1 MSRHVA
7 IIGAGVVGAI
17 SAIEA
22 LKSGHKVT
30 FIEPGDP
37 GGEQAASYGNSG
49 WLSSHSVIPPAG
61 PGTWKKVPGFLLDP
75 LGPLAIRWTY
85 LPQAA
90 PWLLRYLAS
99 GWTAER
105 VTATAR
111 ALRALLAEAPR
122 LHQEL
127 AQQAGAGHLIERRGV
142 LHVFPTRRHFE
153 AEAAA
158 WDIRRQMGVQWLEL
172 STDDL
177 RRREPELD
185 PRYAFGLF
193 VEEAGNCRDPGA
205 YVAALVAQA
214 RARGAQI
221 VRDRATG
228 FRIETGTLKAV
239 LTGGREIPCD
249 AAVIAAGV
257 RSKPL
262 AALAGD
268 RVPLQAERGYHVV
281 IARPEAGPRTS
292 MMAADCKAVASLT
305 ETGLRMAGQVEIAA
319 PDAAPDW
326 RRARILRDRLLG
338 MFPALPRIL
347 PESRTRYWLGCRPSL
362 PDGLPCIG
370 YSSATRD
377 IIHAY
382 GHGHVGLVGSAR
394 TGRVVAQLLS
404 GRAPEIPIAPYDP
417 RRFAME

>member
-1 MSRHVA
+1 MSRHVVV
-7 IIGAGVVGAI
+7 IGAGVVGAI

-22 LKSGHKVT
+22 LKDGHRVT
-30 FIEPGDP
+30 VIEPGEP
-37 GGEQAASYGNSG
+37 GGDQAASYGNAG
-49 WLSSHSVIPPAG
+49 WLSSHSVIPPAE

-75 LGPLAIRWTY
+75 LGPLAIRWSY

-105 VTATAR
+105 VTKTAQ
-111 ALRALLAEAPR
+111 ALRALLSEAPR
-122 LHQEL
+122 LHQGL

-142 LHVFPTRRHFE
+142 LHVFPSRRHFE
-153 AEAAA
+153 ADAAA
-158 WDIRRQMGVQWLEL
+158 WGIRRQMGVQWLEL
-172 STDDL
+172 SANEL
-177 RRREPELD
+177 RRREPGLD
-185 PRYAFGLF
+185 SRYAFGLF
-193 VEEAGNCRDPGA
+193 VEEAGSCRDPGA
-205 YVAALVAQA
+205 YVAALVAHA

-228 FRIETGTLKAV
+228 FRIESGTLKAV
-239 LTGGREIPCD
+239 LTGAREIPCE

-281 IARPEAGPRTS
+281 IERPEAGPRTP
-292 MMAADCKAVASLT
+292 MMAADCKAVASMT
-305 ETGLRMAGQVEIAA
+305 EAGLRMAGQVEIAA
-319 PDAAPDW
+319 PDAAPNW
-326 RRARILRDRLLG
+326 RRARILRDRLLSL
-338 MFPALPRIL
+338 FPALPRDL
-347 PESRTRYWLGCRPSL
+347 PESRVRYWLGCRPSM

-370 YSSATRD
+370 FSSATRD

-394 TGRVVAQLLS
+394 SGRVVAQLLS
-404 GRAPEIPIAPYDP
+404 GREPEIPTAPYDP
-417 RRFAME
+417 RRFA

>member
-1 MSRHVA
+1 MSRQVV

-22 LKSGHKVT
+22 LKEGHRVT
-30 FIEPGDP
+30 FIEPGEP
-37 GGEQAASYGNSG
+37 GGDQAASYGNAG
-49 WLSSHSVIPPAG
+49 WLSSHSVIPPAE

-75 LGPLAIRWTY
+75 LGPLAIRWSY

-99 GWTAER
+99 GWTVER
-105 VTATAR
+105 VTTTAR

-122 LHQEL
+122 LHQAL

-142 LHVFPTRRHFE
+142 LHVYPSRANFD
-153 AEAAA
+153 ADAGA
-158 WDIRRQMGVQWLEL
+158 WGIRRQVGVQWLEL
-172 STDDL
+172 SADEL

-185 PRYAFGLF
+185 SRYAFGVF
-193 VEEAGNCRDPGA
+193 VEEAGSCRDPGA
-205 YVAALVAQA
+205 YVAALVARA
-214 RARGAQI
+214 RALGAQI
-221 VRDRATG
+221 VRDQATG
-228 FRIETGTLKAV
+228 FRIEAGTLKAV
-239 LTGGREIPCD
+239 LTGANEIACE

-281 IARPEAGPRTS
+281 IERPEAGPRTPL
-292 MMAADCKAVASLT
+292 MAVDCKAVASMT
-305 ETGLRMAGQVEIAA
+305 EYGLRMAGQVEIAA
-319 PDAAPDW
+319 PDAAPNW
-326 RRARILRDRLLG
+326 RRAQILRDRLLSL
-338 MFPALPRIL
+338 FPALPRNL
-347 PESRTRYWLGCRPSL
+347 PENRVRYWLGCRPSM

-370 YSSATRD
+370 CASATRD
-377 IIHAY
+377 IIYAF

-404 GRAPEIPIAPYDP
+404 GHKPEIPLGPYDP
-417 RRFAME
+417 RRFA

>member
-1 MSRHVA
+1 MSRHVV

-17 SAIEA
+17 SAVAA
-22 LKSGHKVT
+22 LADGHRVT
-30 FIEPGDP
+30 LVEPGDP
-37 GGEQAASYGNSG
+37 GGEQSASYGNAG
-49 WLSSHSVIPPAG
+49 WLSSHSVIPPAT
-61 PGTWKKVPGFLLDP
+61 PGVWKKVPGFLLDP
-75 LGPLAIRWTY
+75 LGPLAIRWSH

-99 GWTAER
+99 GWTIER

-111 ALRALLAEAPR
+111 ALRALLSEAPR
-122 LHQEL
+122 LHQEF

-142 LHVFPTRRHFE
+142 LHVYPSRLDFE

-158 WDIRRQMGVQWLEL
+158 WSIRRQMGVQWLEL
-172 STDDL
+172 SADEL

-185 PRYAFGLF
+185 ARYAFALF
-193 VEEAGNCRDPGA
+193 VEEAGSCRDPGA
-205 YVAALVAQA
+205 YVAALVAHA
-214 RARGAQI
+214 RARGAQV
-221 VRDRATG
+221 VRGKATG
-228 FRIETGTLKAV
+228 FHIEAGRLKGV
-239 LTGGREIPCD
+239 LIGAEEIACE

-268 RVPLQAERGYHVV
+268 RVALQAERGYHVV
-281 IARPEAGPRTS
+281 IARPEAGPRTP
-292 MMAADCKAVASLT
+292 MMAADCKAVATMT
-305 ETGLRMAGQVEIAA
+305 EAGLRMAGQVEIAA

-326 RRARILRDRLLG
+326 RRARILRDRLTGL
-338 MFPALPRIL
+338 FPGLPRNL
-347 PESRTRYWLGCRPSL
+347 PEHRIRYWLGCRPST

-370 YSSATRD
+370 YASATRD

-382 GHGHVGLVGSAR
+382 GHGHVGLVGAAR

-404 GRAPEIPIAPYDP
+404 ARQPEIPLGPYDP
-417 RRFAME
+417 RRFSG